1 LYTDAPLKIEIF
13 DTLNCKIRF
22 SIHRVRSAAASPRG
36 TECAPKESR
45 TDVLEVE
52 AERILKSWSGLVIVE
67 TEKRIQFVNRSYW
80 PDAEATG
87 QLLTEL
93 CEDLATERQLK
104 VSVICGQPNFN
115 LDNVEFEQKGVQ
127 NRNGVEIIRVNHTK
141 HDKSTFTGR
150 ITNFVTYL
158 VAAFWTALWSKKP
171 DLMIVQTDPPLLCLL
186 GCIVSR
192 MRGIKY
198 VCYLQDVY
206 PDIAV
211 KLGRLKENLLTKFL
225 RWSFLKAYRSADKVV
240 VVGSDMKKWLVN
252 HRVDANKITI
262 IENWVDTESLQPI
275 KTDNQFR
282 KKFDLEDKFV
292 VMYSGNMGYTQR
304 FDLIMDTAE
313 KLQDRNDIVFA
324 FVGNGVKRRYLT
336 EETISRGLPNIRFMD
351 YQPKSELSQSLSAA
365 DIHLVLLDSKLTPY
379 MLPSKIYSAF
389 ASATAV
395 ICMGSSKTQIGNR
408 KTSSHLANLIERHE
422 AGLFID
428 EEDAETLAEEILA
441 LQQDHESRQRMS
453 HNSRVAAE
461 TLHTRGVAISEFQD
475 TFIELGILSEFT
487 HSGHEVPPRSK
498 RGSSPDESVTSESN
512 SKALSS

>member
-1 LYTDAPLKIEIF
+1 MI
-13 DTLNCKIRF
+13 
-22 SIHRVRSAAASPRG
+22 
-36 TECAPKESR
+36 KE
-45 TDVLEVE
+45 T
-52 AERILKSWSGLVIVE
+52 K
-67 TEKRIQFVNRSYW
+67 KRIQFVNRSYW

-93 CEDLATERQLK
+93 CEDLAQEPQLK

-115 LDNVEFEQKGVQ
+115 LDNVEFEQTGVQ
-127 NRNGVEIIRVNHTK
+127 NRNGVEIIRVNHTQ
-141 HDKSTFTGR
+141 HDKSTFIGR
-150 ITNFVTYL
+150 ITNFITFL
-158 VAAFWTALWSKKP
+158 IAAFWTALWSKKP

-192 MRGIKY
+192 IRGIKY

-211 KLGRLKENLLTKFL
+211 ELGRLKENFLTKFL
-225 RWSFLKAYRSADKVV
+225 RWSFLTAYRNADKVV

-252 HRVDANKITI
+252 HRVDPKKISI
-262 IENWVDTESLQPI
+262 IENWIDTDSLRPI

-304 FDLIMDTAE
+304 FDLIMDAAE
-313 KLQDRNDIVFA
+313 KLQDHRDIVFA
-324 FVGNGVKRRYLT
+324 FVGNGVKRGYLS
-336 EETISRGLPNIRFMD
+336 EETISRGLPNIRFVD

-395 ICMGSSKTQIGNR
+395 ICMGASKTQIGNQN
-408 KTSSHLANLIERHE
+408 TSSHLANLIERHE

-428 EEDAETLAEEILA
+428 EKNAETLAEEILA
-441 LQQDHESRQRMS
+441 LQQDQEARLRMS
-453 HNSRVAAE
+453 QNSRLAAE
-461 TLHTRGVAISEFQD
+461 TMHTRDVAVSEFQE
-475 TFIELGILSEFT
+475 TFIEVGLLSEFT
-487 HSGHEVPPRSK
+487 D
-498 RGSSPDESVTSESN
+498 SSQAITLNQKSVNHREKSLAN
-512 SKALSS
+512 